1 MLVIPMPKRNRLRAR
16 ARRPLETTARPERAE
31 VERSDRPLPRRSRS
45 AVTGPVRATDAAS
58 PVLERA
64 AAAERTYVM
73 KDVRRLGLVAAVM
86 FVLLIASGVGVDRL
100 LK

>member
-1 MLVIPMPKRNRLRAR
+1 MRAR
-16 ARRPLETTARPERAE
+16 ARRPLESTPRPERAE
-31 VERSDRPLPRRSRS
+31 AERSDRPLPRRPRS

-73 KDVRRLGLVAAVM
+73 KDVRRLGLVALVM
-86 FVLLIASGVGVDRL
+86 LVLLVASGFGVEAL
-100 LK
+100 LR

>member
-1 MLVIPMPKRNRLRAR
+1 MLVVPMPKRNRVRAR

-31 VERSDRPLPRRSRS
+31 LERSDRPLPRRSRS

-64 AAAERTYVM
+64 AAAERSYVM
-73 KDVRRLGLVAAVM
+73 KDVRRLGLVAGVM
-86 FVLLIASGVGVDRL
+86 LLLLIASGFAVSSL
-100 LK
+100 PQ

>member
-1 MLVIPMPKRNRLRAR
+1 
-16 ARRPLETTARPERAE
+16 
-31 VERSDRPLPRRSRS
+31 
-45 AVTGPVRATDAAS
+45 VRATDAAS

-86 FVLLIASGVGVDRL
+86 LVLLIASGVGVDRL

>member
-1 MLVIPMPKRNRLRAR
+1 MLVVPMPKRNRVRAR
-16 ARRPLETTARPERAE
+16 ARRPLETTARTDA
-31 VERSDRPLPRRSRS
+31 ERSERPLTRMRSRS
-45 AVTGPVRATDAAS
+45 AVMGPVRATDAAS

-86 FVLLIASGVGVDRL
+86 LVLLVASGFAVETL
-100 LK
+100 LR

>member
-1 MLVIPMPKRNRLRAR
+1 MR
-16 ARRPLETTARPERAE
+16 TERAD
-31 VERSDRPLPRRSRS
+31 VERSDRPPPRRSRS

-73 KDVRRLGLVAAVM
+73 KDARRLGLVAAVM
-86 FVLLIASGVGVDRL
+86 LVLLIVSGIGVDRL

>member
-1 MLVIPMPKRNRLRAR
+1 M
-16 ARRPLETTARPERAE
+16 
-31 VERSDRPLPRRSRS
+31 
-45 AVTGPVRATDAAS
+45 GPVRATDAAS

-86 FVLLIASGVGVDRL
+86 LVLLVASGFAVETL
-100 LK
+100 LR